1 MITKARPLTTVL
13 ATSHTHFTLHGT
25 WSGDQNE
32 VIEKI
37 ERLHRVKQ
45 GSVELYSLSN
55 RKAENDTL
63 EGAFFCVSKEEDSS
77 QIDIA
82 EHYDTGGLI
91 TAESN
96 AEEEFKIWSEWAQWE
111 TDYHGAEFT
120 LSSFE
125 THIDALKQALT
136 EA

>member
-1 MITKARPLTTVL
+1 MSKTTVS
-13 ATSHTHFTLHGT
+13 ATSHKNFTLEGT
-25 WSGDQNE
+25 WSGDQHE
-32 VIEKI
+32 VIGKI

-45 GSVELYSLSN
+45 GSIELYSLSN
-55 RKAENDTL
+55 GKAENNTL
-63 EGAFFCVSKEEDSS
+63 EGTFFCVSKEEDSS
-77 QIDIA
+77 RIDIA

-91 TAESN
+91 TAGSN
-96 AEEEFKIWSEWAQWE
+96 AEKEFKIWSEWAQWE

-125 THIDALKQALT
+125 AYIDALKEALT